1 MPAEPSASI
10 TTLTLNPAL
19 DVSYEVP
26 ELIRDQ
32 KSRARDV
39 RYDPGG
45 NGINIA
51 RALKRLDLGCNAYG
65 LLGGEV
71 GLMVERL
78 LRNELGDF
86 QAVAIEDETRI
97 NCTLLVGDE
106 PVQYEVAGSGPQ
118 VSPEIIA
125 RIGARFVQGCA
136 AGFGVLT
143 GSVPPGTPETLYGDL
158 VERLRAQGARPVVDA
173 HGAMLKHAIPQ
184 RPYLIKPNR
193 FELEQYCGHA
203 LPTLQDVVAQA
214 RALQKDGI
222 EMVCVSL
229 GGQGAVL
236 VTPRGSWHA
245 QAPKVDV
252 RSTVGAGDSMV
263 AGMLGAL
270 ARGDHPAD
278 ALKLAIA
285 CGSGTAAMPGTSLFE
300 PALVR
305 ELLPQVKVHSL
316 DG

>member
-1 MPAEPSASI
+1 MPAAQTSNI

-51 RALKRLDLGCNAYG
+51 RALKRLNMSSQAYG

-78 LRNELGDF
+78 LKNELGDF
-86 QAVAIEDETRI
+86 KSIAIDDETRI

-118 VSPEIIA
+118 VSASVINLISE
-125 RIGARFVQGCA
+125 RFVQGCA
-136 AGFGVLT
+136 SGFGVLT

-158 VERLRAQGARPVVDA
+158 VERLREQGAKAVVDA
-173 HGAMLKHAIPQ
+173 HGTMLEHAIPQ

-203 LPTLQDVVAQA
+203 LPSLEDVANQA
-214 RALQKDGI
+214 RALQKKGI

-229 GGQGAVL
+229 GGQGAIL
-236 VTPRGSWHA
+236 VTAQGAWHA
-245 QAPKVDV
+245 QAPRVQV

-285 CGSGTAAMPGTSLFE
+285 CGSGTAATPGTSLFE
-300 PALVR
+300 PDLVR
-305 ELLPQVKVHSL
+305 QLLPQVTVRNLNS
-316 DG
+316 

>member
-1 MPAEPSASI
+1 MPAEHPSNI

-32 KSRARDV
+32 KSRAKDV

-51 RALKRLDLGCNAYG
+51 RALKRLDMGCQAYG

-78 LRNELGDF
+78 LKNELGDF
-86 QAVAIEDETRI
+86 KSVAIDDETRI

-118 VSPEIIA
+118 VSPKVIEWISEQ
-125 RIGARFVQGCA
+125 FVQGCGT
-136 AGFGVLT
+136 GFGVLT
-143 GSVPPGTPETLYGDL
+143 GSVPPGTPVTLYGAL
-158 VERLRAQGARPVVDA
+158 VERLRAQGAKAVVDA
-173 HGAMLKHAIPQ
+173 HGAMLEHAVPR

-193 FELEQYCGHA
+193 FELEQYCGHT
-203 LPTLQDVVAQA
+203 LPNLEDVASQA
-214 RALQKDGI
+214 RALQRDGI

-229 GGQGAVL
+229 GGQGAIL
-236 VTPRGSWHA
+236 VTAQGGWHA
-245 QAPKVDV
+245 QAPRVQV

-285 CGSGTAAMPGTSLFE
+285 CGSGTAATPGTSLFE
-300 PALVR
+300 PNLVQQ
-305 ELLPQVKVHSL
+305 LLPQVTVRNLPS
-316 DG
+316 